1 MGVAACLAAILIC
14 LASLL
19 LVHGKPSSRAEP
31 LTKFDLP
38 DVRNLVLLSSTDN
51 SITVTWERPE
61 VRFDYY
67 WVSISADSREK
78 NTTMKQHYMGSCSN
92 GTIIHASQNRV
103 TCTNIDACTNVK
115 FTVRTHINGPPERT
129 SEGATIGGIFIAG
142 KDPDAPRNITAIGI
156 SRTLTRV
163 QWAPPSNLTE
173 TQTVYAVRV
182 CPNFTSCDGELNGCK
197 ENQTSHTWLEFE
209 STVDTT
215 HCVVVVANAQCGPR
229 MLRSPKGMSVV
240 RTPSF
245 APPDV
250 TNLTIINVGAEF
262 FTVGWTRPEAAFD
275 YYSVELKSPEIQ
287 KLSSIGSCANGAIIH
302 RDRTELTCTE
312 LEPWIIYELRLHTHI
327 TGPPARTSS
336 GRTAVIVTN
345 KKVAPEVSNLKV
357 ENIRGTSFVVT
368 WERPKESIEYYTV
381 EVTDHGSGHI
391 GDRFHSIVSCNNGAA
406 INPRQTSLTCTKS
419 DTCTSVSVRV
429 KTHTRGPPE
438 IESPGVTLEN
448 VLLPGTELPEVTDLK
463 LTTAKNDSF
472 TVTFQA
478 PEDCVDVFHYNIT
491 DHNSPRRKVEDKG
504 CTQRN
509 TANNIFQVT
518 CTGIEAC
525 HKVDFAVGS
534 RKLKQPSRDSPGVA
548 IRGIE
553 IRGKCNG

>member
-1 MGVAACLAAILIC
+1 MSPLSSFRSTANVSSAAVSRLKTGSIPHL
-14 LASLL
+14 LASYREFAPFIPQDEGESPSGGLW
-19 LVHGKPSSRAEP
+19 LVMENEKPPPYVQYLPGDGTGKPSSSAEP
-31 LTKFDLP
+31 LTKLDLP

-103 TCTNIDACTNVK
+103 TCTNVDACTNVK

-156 SRTLTRV
+156 SPTLTRV

-182 CPNFTSCDGELNGCK
+182 CPNFTSCDGELYGCK
-197 ENQTSHTWLEFE
+197 ENQTSHTWLDFE

-229 MLRSPKGMSVV
+229 MLRSPKAMSVV

-429 KTHTRGPPE
+429 KTHTRGPTE

-448 VLLPGTELPEVTDLK
+448 VLLPGTVSGFMGDCGHSLVGDEAGNGVLGSAGRV
-463 LTTAKNDSF
+463 
-472 TVTFQA
+472 QA
-478 PEDCVDVFHYNIT
+478 GLSGRGE
-491 DHNSPRRKVEDKG
+491 
-504 CTQRN
+504 
-509 TANNIFQVT
+509 
-518 CTGIEAC
+518 
-525 HKVDFAVGS
+525 
-534 RKLKQPSRDSPGVA
+534 PGL
-548 IRGIE
+548 GD
-553 IRGKCNG
+553 